1 MDIYIKLAKL
11 TIYEYL
17 KNNRLPEK
25 KEIPVE
31 LLNIHAGC
39 FVSLHLKKDGN
50 LRGCI
55 GTILPTCKNLGAE
68 IINNAVA
75 ACQDP
80 RFEEVKIREYDDLD
94 IQVDVLQEPEQIN
107 SEESLDPKKYGVIV
121 KAADGRTGLL
131 LPDLE
136 GVDNAKDQIA
146 IARQKAG
153 ISNDEIVYLYRFLV
167 TRHKEN

>member
-25 KEIPVE
+25 KAIPSE
-31 LLNIHAGC
+31 LLNKRAGC
-39 FVSLHLKKDGN
+39 FVSLHLKKDDA

-68 IINNAVA
+68 IINNAA
-75 ACQDP
+75 LACQDP
-80 RFEEVKIREYDDLD
+80 RFEPVTINEYDNLD
-94 IQVDVLQEPEQIN
+94 IQVDILSEPEPIS
-107 SEESLDPKKYGVIV
+107 SEKSLDPKKYGVIV
-121 KAADGRTGLL
+121 KATDGRTGLL

-136 GVDNAKDQIA
+136 GVDDRSYQIA

-153 ISNDEIVYLYRFLV
+153 ISNNEEVFLYRFSV
-167 TRHKEN
+167 KRHKEN